1 MAMRLWYLARIVIG
15 GSPSAGDLILSPSKE
30 RSPAEGEGTVM
41 TMGERMPHGVT
52 HIATNIDG

>member
-1 MAMRLWYLARIVIG
+1 MAMRLWYLSRIVIG

-41 TMGERMPHGVT
+41 TMGE
-52 HIATNIDG
+52 